1 MKPRRL
7 KIRSKFRSHTWEY
20 VPVIKLEGAWLEHLG
35 FNVGQV
41 VEVVVV
47 EVVEEEE
54 KIVIRV
60 RKVIV

>member
-41 VEVVVV
+41 VEVV
-47 EVVEEEE
+47 EEEE
-54 KIVIRV
+54 KIVIRPAMTKASEV
-60 RKVIV
+60 S